1 MFVIANVRN
10 LVILVNI
17 SIIQIVS
24 VEKKLIDSLV
34 EECTENIYVIK
45 TDNENEHKNNI
56 VPV

>member
-1 MFVIANVRN
+1 M
-10 LVILVNI
+10 ILVNI
-17 SIIQIVS
+17 SIIRIVS